1 MVLDLSKS
9 KYYEKKFLNS
19 WKLDDFEVLTDDG
32 YVDAKFLHE
41 TVEYKIWKL
50 ETIGGKKLK
59 SADNHIVFLY
69 DGEQIF
75 VKDLKTGD
83 FILTENGYEEVSS
96 IKKTD
101 DKVRM
106 YDLELNES
114 SNRRYYTN
122 GILSHNTQLAK
133 ILAEHMFDSADS
145 LIRIDMSEFMEKFAT
160 SRLIGAP
167 PGYVGHDEGGQL
179 TEKVRRR
186 PYSVILLD
194 EIEKAHP
201 EVFNLLLQ
209 VLDDGQLTD
218 SMGRKVDFKNTII
231 IMTSN
236 TGSRQLKDFGTGIGF
251 TTKAKE
257 STKNSDAKEV
267 IEKELKKTF
276 APEFLNRVDEVITF
290 NSLSK
295 EDLDLIINIE
305 LSKMI
310 ERMKT
315 LDFELELT
323 DKAREHVS
331 EKGYDPDYGAR
342 PLRRAVQKY
351 IEDPIT
357 EEIIKSNP
365 KKGSKMVL
373 DYDVEKDEMFVK
385 IKKSKSKK

>member
-1 MVLDLSKS
+1 MKASEMSLYD
-9 KYYEKKFLNS
+9 KKITDS
-19 WKLDDFEVLTDDG
+19 YKVDDFEVLTDSG
-32 YVDAKFLHE
+32 FVDIKYLHQ
-41 TVEYKIWKL
+41 TVKYDVFRLTTKNK
-50 ETIGGKKLK
+50 TILDC
-59 SADNHIVFLY
+59 ADNHILFRENLEEV
-69 DGEQIF
+69 F
-75 VKDLKTGD
+75 VKDLKVGD
-83 FILTENGYEEVSS
+83 KIIAENGIEEVDSVE
-96 IKKTD
+96 KLNYNE
-101 DKVRM
+101 VM
-106 YDLELNES
+106 FDLELDANS
-114 SNRRYYTN
+114 DRRYYTN
-122 GILSHNTQLAK
+122 GLLSHNTQLAK
-133 ILAEHMFDSADS
+133 VLAEHLFDSSES

-201 EVFNLLLQ
+201 EVFNMLLQ

-251 TTKAKE
+251 TTKSKE
-257 STKNSDAKEV
+257 SNKGSDSKEV

-276 APEFLNRVDEVITF
+276 APEFLNRIDEVITF
-290 NSLSK
+290 NSLEK
-295 EDLDLIINIE
+295 EDIQKIINVE
-305 LSKMI
+305 LRKMI
-310 ERMKT
+310 ERIAS
-315 LDFELELT
+315 LDFDFDLT
-323 DKAREHVS
+323 DAAKDYVT
-331 EKGYDPDYGAR
+331 EKGYDAEYGAR
-342 PLRRAVQKY
+342 PLKRAIQKY

-365 KKGSKMVL
+365 PKGSKILLDFNKEKEEMV
-373 DYDVEKDEMFVK
+373 VK